1 MHRFLHRHLKLI
13 AVGLVCAG
21 IGAGAGAI
29 AVAGASTPQT
39 TTGAHHRVG
48 LRALIRRTV
57 EGQLIVATKHG
68 FVHVNVVRGQVKS
81 VSGQRLTLVVGTR
94 KAAYR
99 TVTVTL
105 PAYTRVRDDHQ
116 LATLAQVKPGQRAMA
131 IRAPHRALVFA
142 HTPRTG

>member
-13 AVGLVCAG
+13 AVGLVSAG

-39 TTGAHHRVG
+39 TSAHDRLG
-48 LRALIRRTV
+48 PRALIRRTV
-57 EGQLIVATKHG
+57 QGQLIVATKHG
-68 FVHVNVVRGQVKS
+68 FVHINVVRGRVKS
-81 VSGQRLTLVVGTR
+81 VSGQQLTLVVGTR

-116 LATLAQVKPGQRAMA
+116 LATLAQVKPGQRAMV
-131 IRAPHRALVFA
+131 IRAPHRALVIA